1 MLLKHKIFEIP
12 IKRVPFKT
20 PLIVDENDPL
30 EKVIKLMAEKDYN
43 FIVVHSRDNGLGI
56 ITEKDIVKKVLALG
70 KDYSQI
76 KAKDVASFPLIKLD
90 GNNLLF
96 EAILLMAEKK
106 VRKIAVFE
114 NDILQGIIEDT
125 DIITFQSK
133 NLVSLL
139 YQIEIA
145 HELEELANLYS
156 LVKEA
161 VVREVQE
168 GFDPEYLGKYLA
180 EINDRFIKKT
190 LEITLNELERKPPCG
205 FALFVLGSEGRKE
218 QTFKTD
224 QDNAL
229 VYEFIPDRQGEIDSF
244 FEIFSTAFI
253 DNLLKIGF
261 PRCPGEVMISN
272 PLWRGDVKQWREKL
286 EKWLSLT
293 DRDSLLNLSILLDLR
308 LVLGNASFQEELQT
322 LLRQNLERNKRVL
335 AYLASEALKFEP
347 PLNLFGGF
355 ITEKEGPQK
364 GKIDLKKY
372 GIFPIVQ
379 GVRTLAIDN
388 DIWEPNTFERIREL
402 NKIGIFSDS
411 FALELTE
418 GYRFLL
424 SLIYKHQAWKFQKG
438 SPPDNFIDPNLLTKT
453 ERNSL
458 KSVFK
463 LIKSLQEFLFKKYNL
478 RFFT

>member
-1 MLLKHKIFEIP
+1 MVLKHRIFDIP
-12 IKRVPFKT
+12 LRKVPFKT
-20 PLIVDENDPL
+20 PLIVDENDSL

-43 FIVVHSRDNGLGI
+43 FIVVHSKDNGLGI
-56 ITEKDIVKKVLALG
+56 ITEKDIIRKVLAFG
-70 KDYSQI
+70 KNYSQI
-76 KAKDVASFPLIKLD
+76 KAKEVASFPLIRLD

-114 NDILQGIIEDT
+114 NDVLQGIIEDT

-145 HELEELANLYS
+145 HELEELARLYS

-161 VVREVQE
+161 VLREIQE

-180 EINDRFIKKT
+180 EINDRFIKKAF
-190 LEITLNELERKPPCG
+190 EITLNELEKTPPCD

-229 VYEFIPDRQGEIDSF
+229 VYEHLQEKHKEVEIYFKTFSETFIE
-244 FEIFSTAFI
+244 
-253 DNLLKIGF
+253 NLLKIGF

-272 PLWRGDVKQWREKL
+272 SLWRGDLKQWKEKL
-286 EKWLSLT
+286 KDWFNFANK
-293 DRDSLLNLSILLDLR
+293 DALLNLSIFLDFR
-308 LVLGNASFQEELQT
+308 LVIGKEILKQELQNFIK
-322 LLRQNLERNKRVL
+322 QELEKNKRAL
-335 AYLASEALKFEP
+335 AYLASEAIKFEP
-347 PLNLFGGF
+347 PLNIFGKF

-379 GVRTLAIDN
+379 GIRTLAIDN
-388 DIWEPNTFERIREL
+388 NIWESNTFERIRKL
-402 NKIGIFSDS
+402 NTMGVLSDS
-411 FALELTE
+411 FAIELLE
-418 GYRFLL
+418 GYKFLL
-424 SLIYKHQAWKFQKG
+424 SLIFKHQALKFQEG
-438 SPPDNFIDPNLLTKT
+438 FPVDNFIDPNLLTKT
-453 ERNSL
+453 EKHSL

-463 LIKSLQEFLFKKYNL
+463 LIKNLQEFLFKKYNL
-478 RFFT
+478 RNII